1 MKNKLFI
8 PFTIVASVFILS
20 TSCNQSQSKI
30 DKMSKIIEHGY
41 QNKNNLTQSDLDK
54 MELKMEELE
63 KDLEINRNNYTDEQV
78 KEIGRLQGRY
88 AAILVKKGITDFQES
103 VKDLNN
109 QMEGFMEG
117 ITDDTTKTQ
126 KNEKD

>member
-1 MKNKLFI
+1 NK
-8 PFTIVASVFILS
+8 
-20 TSCNQSQSKI
+20 
-30 DKMSKIIEHGY
+30 D
-41 QNKNNLTQSDLDK
+41 NLTQSDLDK

-63 KDLEINRNNYTDEQV
+63 KDLELNRNNYTDEQV

-88 AAILVKKGITDFQES
+88 AAILVKKGINDFQES

-117 ITDDTTKTQ
+117 I
-126 KNEKD
+126 KDSTNNK

>member
-20 TSCNQSQSKI
+20 ASCNQSQSKI
-30 DKMSKIIEHGY
+30 DKMSKIIEQCY
-41 QNKNNLTQSDLDK
+41 QNKDNLTQSDLDK

-63 KDLEINRNNYTDEQV
+63 KDLELNRNNYTDEQV

-88 AAILVKKGITDFQES
+88 AAILLKKGINDFQES

-117 ITDDTTKTQ
+117 IKDDTTKTQ

>member
-1 MKNKLFI
+1 
-8 PFTIVASVFILS
+8 
-20 TSCNQSQSKI
+20 
-30 DKMSKIIEHGY
+30 MSKIIEQGY
-41 QNKNNLTQSDLDK
+41 QNKDNLTQSDLDK

-63 KDLEINRNNYTDEQV
+63 KDLELNRNNYTDEQV

-88 AAILVKKGITDFQES
+88 AAILVKKGINDFQES

-117 ITDDTTKTQ
+117 IKDDTTKTQ

>member
-20 TSCNQSQSKI
+20 ASCNQSQSKI
-30 DKMSKIIEHGY
+30 DKMSKIIEQCY
-41 QNKNNLTQSDLDK
+41 QNKDNLTQSDLDK

-63 KDLEINRNNYTDEQV
+63 KDLELNRNNYTDEQV

-88 AAILVKKGITDFQES
+88 AAILVKKGINDFQES

-117 ITDDTTKTQ
+117 I
-126 KNEKD
+126 KDSTNNK